1 MKKLLLVLFLISC
14 GSNVGREDGGVVD
27 SLLAHQDTTQ
37 SETIEPFTPILPKP
51 IESIK
56 AHELICSPPGI
67 YTFKTSVY
75 FNTCSKDVVLETYWE
90 TTKDVP
96 SYDCGIYW
104 RDGWSTHKTNKTVIL
119 YCDYYTYCEP
129 YGMKLD
135 TKCTVYSLISLEEEV
150 VCMFSYATPWTM
162 PQGG

>member
-1 MKKLLLVLFLISC
+1 VKKLLLVLFLISC
-14 GSNVGREDGGVVD
+14 GSNVGREDGGSAD
-27 SLLAHQDTTQ
+27 LLSPAPPPDTTK
-37 SETIEPFTPILPKP
+37 PFIPPVFSKP
-51 IESIK
+51 LK
-56 AHELICSPPGI
+56 MVKKHKLICSPPGI

-75 FNTCSKDVVLETYWE
+75 FNTCSKNVVLETYWE
-90 TTKDVP
+90 TAKDVP
-96 SYDCGIYW
+96 SYDCGTYW